1 MIGVRFDILL
11 TRPLRDATRGL
22 ARARGYAAVSVL
34 SVAGA
39 IGLVCSAYSVIAAT
53 FWAELPL
60 QDPGS
65 LVEFWQTSSPEST
78 QPQDY
83 VAPLRMEEWVSH
95 QQFRT
100 LQKVAATGMG
110 PSLVLRQS
118 EGAAKVSS
126 APVVGDWF
134 GTIGATAEIGRV
146 LTSEDLRPGAPPAAV
161 VSDAFWRDQM
171 GAGPLGDIV
180 LSGVKYVVVGVM
192 PASLHGTSLV
202 WIPAATLP
210 EGIRPAAYAG
220 VGRLR
225 PGTSIAQAASE
236 VEHLAAA
243 QVREDSARYAGLG
256 ATVRS
261 FGGRSRAADRSAL
274 WILLGVVFAVL
285 LVALNNLTVLSLVRA
300 QARSASLAV
309 RASLGAGRWE
319 LSRGLAAEGATIGL
333 AGAGLGL
340 ALAFWGKN
348 IASGYVAPGL
358 GRPVLG
364 PGTVAVALVLGI
376 ATAMV
381 IGLAPVRR
389 VSSMN
394 LQQLLQ
400 RRSGGADSTP
410 GERRMRQVLV
420 GAQVGIC
427 VVLIAVALVLTSAYS
442 RYAGLDVGVDARRVV
457 EIHPDWELDG
467 AGAEEQWRTSLR
479 VADRLK
485 GAAGVSGATAWR
497 MLGEDV
503 PPRPEFDATTDGP
516 GLELSDRDKLFRY
529 YEVRPGFFEV
539 LGLELVAGRPFG
551 PGDGSGTAP
560 VVIVTER
567 AARVWWP
574 GSSPLGRQLKLGSA
588 GTWMTVVG
596 VARDLQQLDELGRTV
611 ATRPTPP
618 MPLAFVPQG
627 QFESV
632 PTGWRPFDCCAGVRI
647 GVRGS
652 GHLRAATQAVRQ
664 VLAEEVPDLP
674 LVSVKSLYDVQ
685 MQGYVGQSIV
695 TARRLMALG
704 LAIALALALVGIVG
718 VVGEALARRNREIG
732 LRIAL
737 GARALQVSWAVAR
750 ESALTATVG
759 VVSGLLAVALLHTW
773 LSKAVFDFY
782 VQRLAPGVLS
792 IQILGP
798 AAAAV
803 LIATLVAVGV
813 TARRTQRVDPI
824 EALRA
829 E

>member
-1 MIGVRFDILL
+1 
-11 TRPLRDATRGL
+11 
-22 ARARGYAAVSVL
+22 
-34 SVAGA
+34 
-39 IGLVCSAYSVIAAT
+39 
-53 FWAELPL
+53 
-60 QDPGS
+60 
-65 LVEFWQTSSPEST
+65 
-78 QPQDY
+78 
-83 VAPLRMEEWVSH
+83 
-95 QQFRT
+95 
-100 LQKVAATGMG
+100 
-110 PSLVLRQS
+110 
-118 EGAAKVSS
+118 
-126 APVVGDWF
+126 
-134 GTIGATAEIGRV
+134 
-146 LTSEDLRPGAPPAAV
+146 
-161 VSDAFWRDQM
+161 
-171 GAGPLGDIV
+171 
-180 LSGVKYVVVGVM
+180 
-192 PASLHGTSLV
+192 
-202 WIPAATLP
+202 
-210 EGIRPAAYAG
+210 
-220 VGRLR
+220 
-225 PGTSIAQAASE
+225 
-236 VEHLAAA
+236 
-243 QVREDSARYAGLG
+243 
-256 ATVRS
+256 
-261 FGGRSRAADRSAL
+261 
-274 WILLGVVFAVL
+274 
-285 LVALNNLTVLSLVRA
+285 
-300 QARSASLAV
+300 
-309 RASLGAGRWE
+309 
-319 LSRGLAAEGATIGL
+319 
-333 AGAGLGL
+333 
-340 ALAFWGKN
+340 
-348 IASGYVAPGL
+348 
-358 GRPVLG
+358 
-364 PGTVAVALVLGI
+364 
-376 ATAMV
+376 
-381 IGLAPVRR
+381 
-389 VSSMN
+389 
-394 LQQLLQ
+394 
-400 RRSGGADSTP
+400 
-410 GERRMRQVLV
+410 MRQVLV